1 MAKEV
6 QLSGHFTYKKLLQF
20 TLPSIIMMVFSM
32 IYGVA
37 DGIFVSNFVGKTS
50 FVAVN
55 LIMPLLNI
63 FATVGLMVGTGG
75 SALIAKTLGEGDREK
90 ANGIFS
96 MLVYLLIGTGI
107 VLSAVCLIFLR
118 NISIW
123 MGAEGEVVDD
133 FVTYGSILLIA
144 MPAFLLQNAFQVF
157 FVTADK
163 PKLELVITVVAGVAN
178 ILLDCILVVGLRL
191 GLPAAAIT
199 TAFGQIIGGIVPLI
213 YFARKN
219 GSMLQLTAPW
229 FHGAALVK
237 SLSNGLS
244 ELVTNASMSIV
255 GLVYNFQ
262 LLKYVGNDGIAAY
275 GVIMYV
281 AFIFTG
287 VFLGYSMG
295 VMPIVGYNFGAD
307 NHRELRSLLRK
318 SLLLIGMG
326 GIFLTAAAMAS
337 ATPLAKIFVGYDK
350 DLLTLTCNAFRL
362 YSLSFLVVGF
372 NQFGTAFFTGLN
384 NGFISGGLSF
394 SRTMIFEIG
403 CVLILPLLLEING
416 IWLSIVYAELMTLV
430 LTAICFVLF
439 KPKYHY

>member
-1 MAKEV
+1 MAKEI
-6 QLSGHFTYKKLLQF
+6 QLSEHFTYKKLLQF
-20 TLPSIIMMVFSM
+20 TLPSIVMMVFSM

-96 MLVYLLIGTGI
+96 MLVYLLIGIGI
-107 VLSAVCLIFLR
+107 ALSIVCLIFLR
-118 NISIW
+118 DISIW
-123 MGAEGEVVDD
+123 IGAEGDVVDD
-133 FVTYGSILLIA
+133 CVTYGSILLFA
-144 MPAFLLQNAFQVF
+144 MPAFLLQNAFQTF

-163 PKLELVITVVAGVAN
+163 PRLGLTITVVAGVAN
-178 ILLDCILVVGLRL
+178 ILLDCILVIGLRL

-199 TAFGQIIGGIVPLI
+199 TSIGQLIGGIVPLM

-219 GSMLQLTAPW
+219 GSMLRLTKPW
-229 FHGAALVK
+229 FNGTALTK

-244 ELVTNASMSIV
+244 EFVTNASMSIV

-295 VMPIVGYNFGAD
+295 IMPVVGYNFGAD
-307 NHRELRSLLRK
+307 NHRELRSLFHK
-318 SLLLIGMG
+318 SLLLIGVG
-326 GIFLTAAAMAS
+326 GIILTATAIVTAI
-337 ATPLAKIFVGYDK
+337 PLARIFVGYDIG
-350 DLLTLTCNAFRL
+350 LLALTSNAFRL
-362 YSLSFLVVGF
+362 YALSFLVTGF

-384 NGFISGGLSF
+384 NGFVSGGLSF

-403 CVLILPLLLEING
+403 CVLILPAVFEING
-416 IWLSIVYAELMTLV
+416 IWLSITYAELMTLV
-430 LTAICFVLF
+430 LTSICFFVF